1 MKEQNNVGKQEVITI
16 NGRTVRITYA
26 SDGEGMEALHQLI
39 QDTVCSSNQTGT

>member
-1 MKEQNNVGKQEVITI
+1 MKEQNNMGKQEIITI
-16 NGRTVRITYA
+16 DGRNVRITYA